1 LSFISQMVKQI
12 SFPPPIFSLHL
23 KQADMIWSKT
33 KRHCNNLFSKNGCS
47 CYWYYTWIEK
57 WTTLYYK
64 PHIFFTI
71 HMQDYCSVE
80 EMPCQL
86 NIFIDTIWPIF
97 LLIYV
102 NDQYSFSAFW
112 LLHALELMHCFANS
126 CLLIHFSIPLSL
138 VYSSVPIH
146 FIFASCVRCVLQTD
160 VVFHRQV

>member
-1 LSFISQMVKQI
+1 MSFISQMVKQI

-80 EMPCQL
+80 DALSARHFYRHHMT
-86 NIFIDTIWPIF
+86 NIPSHICEWPIF
-97 LLIYV
+97 LLSILITTCIGI
-102 NDQYSFSAFW
+102 DA
-112 LLHALELMHCFANS
+112 LLCKFLSANS
-126 CLLIHFSIPLSL
+126 FFHPTIVSLFFSSHSFYFCLLCEMCSANWCRLS
-138 VYSSVPIH
+138 
-146 FIFASCVRCVLQTD
+146 
-160 VVFHRQV
+160 

>member
-1 LSFISQMVKQI
+1 MIGILLSWRNLSFISQMVKQI

-86 NIFIDTIWPIF
+86 SIFIDTIWPIF
-97 LLIYV
+97 LLSILITTCIGI
-102 NDQYSFSAFW
+102 DA
-112 LLHALELMHCFANS
+112 LLCKFLSANS
-126 CLLIHFSIPLSL
+126 FFHPTIVSLFFSSHSFYFCLLCEMCSANWCRLS
-138 VYSSVPIH
+138 
-146 FIFASCVRCVLQTD
+146 
-160 VVFHRQV
+160 